1 MTEQQQQDGMK
12 VKALII
18 MQKKKGKKTGD
29 VVSFPE
35 SMLSLRNPL
44 E

>member
-1 MTEQQQQDGMK
+1 VW

-18 MQKKKGKKTGD
+18 MQKRKDKKTGD
-29 VVSFPE
+29 VVFFPE